1 MLPGSRASRVA
12 DLVLREIADLV
23 MKKLKDPRVQGI
35 TVTGV
40 DVSRDLRHARVYFSL
55 IGDETEILRA
65 QAGLDSAKGFIKR
78 EIGFRL
84 DLKHVPDLVFRHDP
98 SLEAGRRMEKLLR
111 KIKEDGSPILEE

>member
-23 MKKLKDPRVQGI
+23 MKKLKDPRVQGV
-35 TVTGV
+35 TLTGV

-111 KIKEDGSPILEE
+111 KIREDGSPILEE